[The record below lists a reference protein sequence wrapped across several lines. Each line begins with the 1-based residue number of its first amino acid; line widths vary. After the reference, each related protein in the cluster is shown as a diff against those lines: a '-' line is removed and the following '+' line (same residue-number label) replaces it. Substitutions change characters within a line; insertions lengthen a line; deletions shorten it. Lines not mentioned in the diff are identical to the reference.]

1 MKNKIFSAP
10 TSENFADALSA
21 WRLLLVAA
29 LIGGLI
35 GAAIYQLWVP
45 PYRAMAKVVVDQ
57 NLEQALP
64 AAPDREVFYFLE
76 RETQK
81 LEELAWSDTVLEQ
94 VTMQVEGVKISDLRG
109 GLLQLSQPGD
119 GGWRFYGVNS
129 SPEKAKQLAK
139 TWANIFTKEVQK
151 AVISASELI
160 AVKKELMGLTDNLS
174 AETGL
179 KRTSL
184 EARAITLEEE
194 SLGLHPEIQ
203 VSLSQKKEI
212 IAERTIQIGVY
223 IFAGSVCS
231 MFITLLINTISGGI
245 NKVDASED

>member
-1 MKNKIFSAP
+1 MKKKNFSAP

-29 LIGGLI
+29 FIGGLI
-35 GAAIYQLWVP
+35 GAAIYQLWTP
-45 PYRAMAKVVVDQ
+45 AFRAMSKVVVDQ

-81 LEELAWSDTVLEQ
+81 LEELAWSDVVMEQ
-94 VTMQVEGVKISDLRG
+94 VTRQVEGVNIADLRG
-109 GLLQLSQPGD
+109 GMLQLSQPGD

-139 TWANIFTKEVQK
+139 SWANIFTKEVQK
-151 AVISASELI
+151 AVNSANELI
-160 AVKKELMGLTDNLS
+160 AVKNVLTGLTDNLS
-174 AETGL
+174 TETEL

-184 EARAITLEEE
+184 EDRATTLEAE
-194 SLGLHPEIQ
+194 SLGMHPEIQ

-212 IAERTIQIGVY
+212 IAERTIQIGAY
-223 IFAGSVCS
+223 ILAGAISAL
-231 MFITLLINTISGGI
+231 FITLLINTISGGI
-245 NKVDASED
+245 SKIDANED

>member
-10 TSENFADALSA
+10 TSENFANALSA
-21 WRLLLVAA
+21 WRLLLIAA

-35 GAAIYQLWVP
+35 GAAIYQLWTP
-45 PYRAMAKVVVDQ
+45 PYRAMSKVVVDQ

-64 AAPDREVFYFLE
+64 AAPDKEIFYFLE

-81 LEELAWSDTVLEQ
+81 LEELAWSDAVLEQ
-94 VTMQVEGVKISDLRG
+94 LVEQVGGVKIADLRS

-119 GGWRFYGVNS
+119 GGWRFYGVNG

-139 TWANIFTKEVQK
+139 SWANIFTKEVQK
-151 AVISASELI
+151 AVNSASELI
-160 AVKKELMGLTDNLS
+160 SVKKELTGLTDNLS
-174 AETGL
+174 AETEL
-179 KRTSL
+179 KLTSL

-194 SLGLHPEIQ
+194 SHGLHPEIQ

-212 IAERTIQIGVY
+212 TTERTIQLGAY
-223 IFAGSVCS
+223 IFAGAMSAL
-231 MFITLLINTISGGI
+231 FITLLINTIAGGI
-245 NKVDASED
+245 NKIDADED

>member
-1 MKNKIFSAP
+1 MKKRILSAP
-10 TSENFADALSA
+10 NSENFTDALSA

-45 PYRAMAKVVVDQ
+45 PFRAMSKVVVDQ

-64 AAPDREVFYFLE
+64 EAPDREVFYFLE

-94 VTMQVEGVKISDLRG
+94 VTIQVEGIKLSGLRG

-139 TWANIFTKEVQK
+139 SWANIFTEEVQK
-151 AVISASELI
+151 AVNSANELI
-160 AVKKELMGLTDNLS
+160 AVKKELTGLTDNLS
-174 AETGL
+174 AETEL

-184 EARAITLEEE
+184 EAREKTLEAE
-194 SLGLHPEIQ
+194 SIGLHPEIQ

-212 IAERTIQIGVY
+212 VAERTIQMGVY
-223 IFAGSVCS
+223 IFAGAISA
-231 MFITLLINTISGGI
+231 MFITLLINTISSGI
-245 NKVDASED
+245 NNIDASED

>member
-1 MKNKIFSAP
+1 MKKRILSAP
-10 TSENFADALSA
+10 TSENFTDALSA

-45 PYRAMAKVVVDQ
+45 PFRAMSKVVVDQ

-139 TWANIFTKEVQK
+139 SWANIFTEEVQK
-151 AVISASELI
+151 AVNSANELI
-160 AVKKELMGLTDNLS
+160 AVKKELTGLTDNLS
-174 AETGL
+174 AETEL

-184 EARAITLEEE
+184 EAREKTLEAE
-194 SLGLHPEIQ
+194 SFGLHPEIQ

-212 IAERTIQIGVY
+212 VAERNIQMGVY
-223 IFAGSVCS
+223 IFAGAISA
-231 MFITLLINTISGGI
+231 MFITLLINTISSGI
-245 NKVDASED
+245 NKIDANED

>member
-1 MKNKIFSAP
+1 MKKRIFSAP
-10 TSENFADALSA
+10 TSDNFADALSA

-35 GAAIYQLWVP
+35 GAAIYQLWTP
-45 PYRAMAKVVVDQ
+45 PFRAMSKVIVDQ

-81 LEELAWSDTVLEQ
+81 LEELAWSDAVLEQ
-94 VTMQVEGVKISDLRG
+94 VTQQVEGVKISDLRG

-139 TWANIFTKEVQK
+139 SWANIFTEEVQK
-151 AVISASELI
+151 AVNSANELI
-160 AVKKELMGLTDNLS
+160 AVKNELTELTENLS
-174 AETGL
+174 AETEL

-184 EARAITLEEE
+184 EARGKILEAE
-194 SLGLHPEIQ
+194 SFGLHPEIQ
-203 VSLSQKKEI
+203 VSQSQKKEI
-212 IAERTIQIGVY
+212 VAELTIQIGAY
-223 IFAGSVCS
+223 IFTGAISAL
-231 MFITLLINTISGGI
+231 FITLLINTISGGI
-245 NKVDASED
+245 NKIDANED

>member
-1 MKNKIFSAP
+1 MKKRILSAP
-10 TSENFADALSA
+10 NSENFTDALSA

-45 PYRAMAKVVVDQ
+45 PFRAMSKVVVDQ

-64 AAPDREVFYFLE
+64 EAPDREVFYFLE

-94 VTMQVEGVKISDLRG
+94 VTIQVEGIKLSDLRG

-139 TWANIFTKEVQK
+139 SWANIFTEEVQK
-151 AVISASELI
+151 AVNSANELI
-160 AVKKELMGLTDNLS
+160 AVKKELTGLTDNLS
-174 AETGL
+174 AETEL

-184 EARAITLEEE
+184 EAREKTLEAE
-194 SLGLHPEIQ
+194 SIGLHPEIQ

-212 IAERTIQIGVY
+212 VAERTIQMGVY
-223 IFAGSVCS
+223 IFAGAISA
-231 MFITLLINTISGGI
+231 MFITLLINTISSGI
-245 NKVDASED
+245 NNIDASED